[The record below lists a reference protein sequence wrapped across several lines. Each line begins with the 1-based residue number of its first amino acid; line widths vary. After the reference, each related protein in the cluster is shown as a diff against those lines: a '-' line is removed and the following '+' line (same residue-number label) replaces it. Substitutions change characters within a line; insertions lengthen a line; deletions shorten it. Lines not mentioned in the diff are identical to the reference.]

1 MIDVVA
7 IPLALTVPF
16 IAAPVEVTLVALDV
30 VTAGAG
36 VVVKRKVELVVFP
49 ASFVASAL
57 K

>member
-1 MIDVVA
+1 M
-7 IPLALTVPF
+7 PLALTVPF
-16 IAAPVEVTLVALDV
+16 RTAPVAVTLEALLV

-36 VVVKRKVELVVFP
+36 VVVKLRLELVVFP

>member
-1 MIDVVA
+1 MIEVVVT
-7 IPLALTVPF
+7 PLALTVPF
-16 IAAPVEVTLVALDV
+16 ITAPVDVTLVALDV

-36 VVVKRKVELVVFP
+36 VVVKLKVELVVFP